1 MLVGREVANTD
12 NGALGCTLESAA
24 YEFSSSDSQF
34 RIHDTAGLN
43 EGDAGRVPSKD
54 AILRLCKLI
63 YGMSEGVSLLVF
75 CIRAPRIVDSVKHNW
90 TLFYD
95 IICRKKV
102 PVLLVVT
109 GLEEEGDMDAWCRRL
124 DNLNAFQRYGI
135 HFTAMTGVMASRGRR
150 RANGVHVYQEEYDA
164 SADKLRKLIEHLHLP
179 TPWIVERLQWFREIY
194 KTKYKWE
201 LCEWFPYQAMVG
213 WGRTETTGRL
223 ISDCGMSVDDAESLA
238 HELEK
243 L

>member
-1 MLVGREVANTD
+1 MLVGREVAETD
-12 NGALGCTLESAA
+12 SGALGCTLDSTA
-24 YEFSSSDSQF
+24 YEFDDQF
-34 RIHDTAGLN
+34 RIHDTAGLT
-43 EGDAGRVPSKD
+43 EGEGGRVPSKV

-109 GLEEEGDMDAWCRRL
+109 GLEEEGDMDAWCRRP
-124 DNLNAFQRYGI
+124 DNVDAFNRYGI
-135 HFTAMTGVMASRGRR
+135 HFTAMTGVMGSRGRR
-150 RANGVHVYQEEYDA
+150 RANGAHVYQEEYDA
-164 SADKLRKLIEHLHLP
+164 SATKLKVLVKSLHLL
-179 TPWIVERLQWFREIY
+179 TPWKVERLQWFREIY
-194 KTKYKWE
+194 QTKYRLE
-201 LCEWFPYQAMVG
+201 LCGTEWFPYQEMVG

-223 ISDCGMSVDDAESLA
+223 ISDCGMSPDDAENLA